1 MVKMKKSIC
10 DIVIVGGGIAGL
22 TLAKLLSDQGVDIHL
37 IEPKPP
43 KSFKDTP
50 TTGRTVAL
58 MQTSLNILNA
68 AGMNDFYTKYGTKM
82 EVMRLYDDSIS
93 GQDPIISE
101 FEAFDIGLP
110 YFSMNIPNNPLRAKL
125 YEHLQTNKNVTIHEN
140 CQLDSFENNSDHNI
154 QARLDNGHLID
165 AQLIVGSDGRES
177 LVRKIAN
184 IPTTRKLYGQTA
196 ITLVINHSKSHQ
208 NISTEFHRPGGP
220 FAIVPMKGNQSSIVW
235 VESTDK
241 ADALLKLPKNAFE
254 NTLQDATKGLLG
266 AINMETTPEGWPLC
280 SIKAKS
286 LIADR
291 VALVAEAAHVMSPI
305 TAQGLNL
312 SLRDV
317 ATLAETIIDAMR
329 VGEDVG
335 KQATLKTY
343 ASRRRADIG
352 TRTFGVDT
360 LNNLVRTER
369 APIKDIRR
377 IGLKMIDK
385 FSPLKM
391 LAMQH
396 GLAPKLDQGRL
407 ASGNPL

>member
-22 TLAKLLSDQGVDIHL
+22 TLTKLLSDQGVNIHL
-37 IEPKPP
+37 IEPRPP
-43 KSFKDTP
+43 AALNDTS

-58 MQTSLNILNA
+58 MQTSLNILKA
-68 AGMNDFYTKYGTKM
+68 AGQEDFCKKHGTKM
-82 EVMRLYDDSIS
+82 EAMRLYDDSIS

-125 YEHLQTNKNVTIHEN
+125 YEDIKASQNVTIHEN
-140 CQLDSFENNSDHNI
+140 RKLRDITQNAASGI
-154 QARLDNGHLID
+154 KATLDNDETIE

-177 LVRKIAN
+177 LVRKLAHIK
-184 IPTTRKLYGQTA
+184 TTRKMYGQTA

-235 VESTDK
+235 VENSDK
-241 ADALLKLPKNAFE
+241 ADELLKLPKKAFE
-254 NTLQDATKGLLG
+254 STLQDATKGLLG

-286 LIADR
+286 LTAERIA
-291 VALVAEAAHVMSPI
+291 LIAEAAHVMSPI

-317 ATLAETIIDAMR
+317 ATLAETVIDTLR
-329 VGEDVG
+329 VGEDIG

-343 ASRRRADIG
+343 ESRRRADIG

-360 LNNLVRTER
+360 LNNLVRTDR

-377 IGLKMIDK
+377 IGLKMVDK

-407 ASGNPL
+407 ASGEPL